1 MVDRVVRLRPE
12 RPGAGGR
19 PVRPRLLHGRAAT
32 GRGAGDDRAAADRRR
47 HAGAAGDRRPGRSP
61 LSGGRRTPRRQSAEA
76 LEARAGRLDR
86 GPDRR
91 PGLERGRAR
100 GASSRRCGSPG
111 SRPAPRAD
119 ALAERAACRN
129 ARSAGGNGAL
139 TAAACRGRGGRI
151 DPGDGRSRS
160 QPEPRKP
167 YHHGNLRQALV
178 AATLTLIEERGPFG
192 FTLAEAARAAGV
204 SAAAPYRH
212 FRGRDEL
219 IEEVARQ
226 GFAMFADRLERAW
239 NDGRPSALSAFM
251 ATGRAYLDFAR
262 ENPGYYIAMF
272 ESGVVDRRQRR
283 ARARRRPGDVGAG
296 ARRRAAGRASAGR
309 PPAAGDDGR
318 EPRLGVQPR
327 RRRALRPRPAR
338 RPRALFRRR
347 DAGERHG
354 RSTCAGSG

>member
-1 MVDRVVRLRPE
+1 M
-12 RPGAGGR
+12 
-19 PVRPRLLHGRAAT
+19 
-32 GRGAGDDRAAADRRR
+32 DD
-47 HAGAAGDRRPGRSP
+47 
-61 LSGGRRTPRRQSAEA
+61 
-76 LEARAGRLDR
+76 
-86 GPDRR
+86 PD
-91 PGLERGRAR
+91 
-100 GASSRRCGSPG
+100 
-111 SRPAPRAD
+111 
-119 ALAERAACRN
+119 
-129 ARSAGGNGAL
+129 
-139 TAAACRGRGGRI
+139 
-151 DPGDGRSRS
+151 

-272 ESGVVDRRQRR
+272 ESGVSIAGNAEL
-283 ARARRRPGDVGAG
+283 ARAADRAMSVLV
-296 ARRRAAGRASAGR
+296 RAADAARCGAAGR
-309 PPAAGDDGR
+309 PPAAGDHGR
-318 EPRLGVQPR
+318 EPSLGVQPR

-338 RPRALFRRR
+338 RPRALFGRG
-347 DAGERHG
+347 DAGERA
-354 RSTCAGSG
+354 RSSTCAGSG